1 MAVWNVITTAHLD
14 DYMAAAQASALR
26 TAALGAGQTD
36 PFGRVMPDIA
46 AFIRQR
52 IRSGGYSV
60 SATANAIP
68 PEMKWAGCYLILE
81 ALQTRIPG
89 LSLTPEQ
96 KTKCEDAK
104 RWIERIAAGTE
115 EPSKPDDPE
124 SPPDVQSP
132 TFTPRIIAPVREFT
146 RANQDGL

>member
-1 MAVWNVITTAHLD
+1 MAAWLVITTAHLD
-14 DYMAAAQASALR
+14 DYMIAAQAGALR

-46 AFIRQR
+46 AYLRQR
-52 IRSGGYSV
+52 IRSGGFSV
-60 SATANAIP
+60 SATASALP
-68 PEMKWAGCYLILE
+68 PEMKWAACYLILE

-89 LSLTPEQ
+89 LSLTPDQ

-104 RWIERIAAGTE
+104 RWIDRISSGTE

-124 SPPDVQSP
+124 GTPDVQTS
-132 TFTPRIIAPVREFT
+132 TFTPRITAPVREFT
-146 RANQDGL
+146 RANQDGM